1 MNNPLKDLV
10 QRAYQEPLN
19 GRPAP
24 ITDHYAH
31 QDPYGHDMPRVVRQT
46 TNPTPLHPHITPEQ
60 QRVESEIT
68 NECANLAA
76 LLINK
81 NRQYGNSA
89 LNPLRVFSRAPSA
102 EQILVRIDDKL
113 SRIRTGAPSS
123 DQEDTVQDLL
133 GYLILLRLA
142 QRGVM

>member
-24 ITDHYAH
+24 ITDHYA
-31 QDPYGHDMPRVVRQT
+31 QDPYGHDMPKVVRQQQA
-46 TNPTPLHPHITPEQ
+46 TPLHPHITPEQ
-60 QRVESEIT
+60 QRVEAEIT

-123 DQEDTVQDLL
+123 DQEDTIQDLM
-133 GYLILLRLA
+133 GYLVLLRLA
-142 QRGVM
+142 NRGIM

>member
-24 ITDHYAH
+24 VTDHYT
-31 QDPYGHDMPRVVRQT
+31 QDPYGHDMPRVVRQSA
-46 TNPTPLHPHITPEQ
+46 NPTQLHPQIPPEQ

-76 LLINK
+76 LLISK

-89 LNPLRVFSRAPSA
+89 LNPLRVFSRAPST

-113 SRIRTGAPSS
+113 SRIRTGAHST
-123 DQEDTVQDLL
+123 DQEDTVLDLL
-133 GYLILLRLA
+133 GYLILYRLA
-142 QRGVM
+142 LKGVM